1 MKPDALR
8 QIRERTGLPISEAL
22 KRGLRSLQREIA
34 ELPKPT
40 AWEIYKQLDI
50 GPGGYAIAPARDYK
64 RALREKLS
72 GVAPEAQGSVDVEAS
87 GSHGQEL
94 EGFSQ

>member
-1 MKPDALR
+1 MATRTVRLDDEAEEALR

-22 KRGLRSLQREIA
+22 KRGLRSLQKEIA
-34 ELPKPT
+34 EQPKPT

-64 RALREKLS
+64 RALREKLRKK
-72 GVAPEAQGSVDVEAS
+72 
-87 GSHGQEL
+87 HGR
-94 EGFSQ
+94 